1 MSYSRSLSCAPNI
14 QNDNNDNDNND
25 NEGNNNDN
33 DGNDN
38 DNDSNDNDSN
48 DNAMLTA
55 MLEMTATAKRKMEDV
70 DIRGKRIG
78 KWSQPL
84 KIISL
89 PCQMDVLRFHQ

>member
-1 MSYSRSLSCAPNI
+1 MTTMTMTTMTMRAITMTMMAMTMTMTAMTMTVMTMLI
-14 QNDNNDNDNND
+14 T
-25 NEGNNNDN
+25 
-33 DGNDN
+33 
-38 DNDSNDNDSN
+38 
-48 DNAMLTA
+48 AMLTA

>member
-1 MSYSRSLSCAPNI
+1 MTMMAMTMTMTAMTMTVMTMLI
-14 QNDNNDNDNND
+14 T
-25 NEGNNNDN
+25 
-33 DGNDN
+33 
-38 DNDSNDNDSN
+38 
-48 DNAMLTA
+48 AMLTA

-89 PCQMDVLRFHQ
+89 PCQVDVLRFHQQHQTSIVKFEGTWFYI